1 MYKGLEFA
9 AVGGVILALATGGSA
24 SALVPRTAKA
34 SKNCSNQTV
43 SVGKGRPKQT
53 LRLVVTGNASCAEAH
68 RVVGSYFRKMA
79 AGRCGLQN
87 NRCALTVATGYG
99 CSIISPVAERKELGG
114 AFYGCVRSNAKILLY
129 KTRKHVT
136 PTPVPS
142 NPSEFRVR
150 LAGGT
155 FGCAVD
161 EVSETVC
168 FGVPLTPEGST
179 PDVQVAKLQSGGQVT
194 SCVERGPADAHCFEG
209 NLGDPIPFLSPGQAS
224 TVGPFTCKVLE
235 ASINCI
241 VTATGKGFLI
251 TTTEVMLMGA

>member
-99 CSIISPVAERKELGG
+99 CSIISPVAEHKELGG

-129 KTRKHVT
+129 KTRNTSPLLLCHRT
-136 PTPVPS
+136 HRSSGCDSREAPLGALWTRS
-142 NPSEFRVR
+142 ARRCASACHLR
-150 LAGGT
+150 LKGAH
-155 FGCAVD
+155 
-161 EVSETVC
+161 
-168 FGVPLTPEGST
+168 LT
-179 PDVQVAKLQSGGQVT
+179 
-194 SCVERGPADAHCFEG
+194 CR
-209 NLGDPIPFLSPGQAS
+209 
-224 TVGPFTCKVLE
+224 
-235 ASINCI
+235 
-241 VTATGKGFLI
+241 
-251 TTTEVMLMGA
+251 